1 MNDLIRQILETLPN
15 RGGRSSLE
23 SYCELILEMRQRGY
37 SYRETARLLAD
48 RCGVKISHAAVHN
61 FVTRHARTLVAEP
74 PQTRPEITMGPR
86 GKASGANSGEEVCDR
101 IAALKRRAT
110 TSAATD
116 EPDFRFDPDQ
126 PLRFDDEPPDP
137 AA

>member
-15 RGGRSSLE
+15 RGGRSSLDP
-23 SYCELILEMRQRGY
+23 YCELILEMRRRGY

-61 FVTRHARTLVAEP
+61 FVTRHARTLASEP
-74 PQTRPEITMGPR
+74 RQTPPEIRTGQR
-86 GKASGANSGEEVCDR
+86 GEARGANSREDVRDR

-110 TSAATD
+110 TSAAM
-116 EPDFRFDPDQ
+116 EELDFRFDPDQ
-126 PLRFDDEPPDP
+126 PLRFDDEQS
-137 AA
+137 